1 MKLIALDLDGT
12 LLTTEKELT
21 AENEAALRRAAEA
34 GIEIV
39 PATGRFYGA
48 IPEAVRALPYV
59 HYAITINGAQVRD
72 VRAGRPLLRAEI
84 PCRLAIEVMTFL
96 DKLPVIYDCY
106 MDDWGWMTRSHYD
119 RAADFAP
126 HRHSL
131 DMLRNFRTPV
141 PELKAHLAELGHDV
155 QKIQT
160 FFLDMELRARTM
172 EELAARFPELAVTS
186 SLPRNVELNHCK
198 AHKGAALQWLTA
210 YLGLDPAQTVAFG
223 DDLNDVSML
232 RAAGIGIA
240 MGNACQEAKAAADF
254 VTESCDESG
263 VARALNRL
271 TQGDCGP
278 RVLQTGALCAAARK
292 ADVQK

>member
-96 DKLPVIYDCY
+96 DRLPVIYDCY

-119 RAADFAP
+119 CAADFAP

-186 SLPRNVELNHCK
+186 SLPRNVELNSAK
-198 AHKGAALQWLTA
+198 AQKGIALQGLA
-210 YLGLDPAQTVAFG
+210 ARLGIPMAETVAFG

-232 RAAGIGIA
+232 RAAEIGIA
-240 MGNACQEAKAAADF
+240 MANAGPEALAAADMR
-254 VTESCDESG
+254 TASCDENG
-263 VARALNRL
+263 VALALKRL
-271 TQGDCGP
+271 CHSG
-278 RVLQTGALCAAARK
+278 RSEEAVLPGGLTGGNEK
-292 ADVQK
+292 